1 MKGFWNHTFSTLRT
15 LLAARIPSSNLQ
27 SRHGC
32 KKNTSLSS
40 GSFIGIYIG
49 FVILVSLVPYA
60 GDEADLKENT
70 IQQARILNEYSGNC
84 LLYTSDAADE

>member
-1 MKGFWNHTFSTLRT
+1 MKGFWNHTCSTLRT

-40 GSFIGIYIG
+40 GSFMGIYIG

-60 GDEADLKENT
+60 GVEAELK
-70 IQQARILNEYSGNC
+70 RIPFNKLEYYMSTLGRI
-84 LLYTSDAADE
+84 